1 MANSNRNDGMNIERA
16 VQQIMEEDDEEIYR
30 ENENS
35 DSDVSDDD
43 DDVLD
48 PTYAPSIL
56 DAYHYDT
63 DARIHSY
70 YSTDSGSE
78 SGEEDEDIFNDLPT
92 ASSHSS
98 ATSDSLSTMP
108 AMNTR
113 TGKDGSVWSSSSS
126 PQGRF
131 RSHNIIHTRLHRVSK
146 SEIYTPKDAF
156 QVFFSDDIIEEILLC
171 TNLQG
176 RRVAT
181 KWNVVEK
188 EELLAFIGVLLLA
201 GVEKNWDLDTRQMFL
216 DQKQNPTYKAAFGS
230 TDLKTYD
237 VIFDLMIREHEKK
250 DCSRINWL
258 HLATFGDYSLKT
270 VRLNFPLEPIPQ

>member
-1 MANSNRNDGMNIERA
+1 MHLE
-16 VQQIMEEDDEEIYR
+16 
-30 ENENS
+30 
-35 DSDVSDDD
+35 
-43 DDVLD
+43 
-48 PTYAPSIL
+48 PSIL

-63 DARIHSY
+63 EARIHSY

-78 SGEEDEDIFNDLPT
+78 SGEEDVDIFNDLPT

-98 ATSDSLSTMP
+98 ATSDSISTMP

-126 PQGRF
+126 PKGRF

-146 SEIYTPKDAF
+146 SGIYTPKDAF
-156 QVFFSDDIIEEILLC
+156 QVFFSGDTIEEILLC

-181 KWNVVEK
+181 KWNVVKK

-216 DQKQNPTYKAAFGS
+216 DQKQNPTYKAAFGINRFENIRCHLRF
-230 TDLKTYD
+230 DDKKT
-237 VIFDLMIREHEKK
+237 RE

-270 VRLNFPLEPIPQ
+270 VRLNFPFEPILQ

>member
-63 DARIHSY
+63 EARIHSY

-78 SGEEDEDIFNDLPT
+78 SGEEDENIFNDLPT

-126 PQGRF
+126 PQGRTLF
-131 RSHNIIHTRLHRVSK
+131 IQGYTEFLSREFTLPKMLFK
-146 SEIYTPKDAF
+146 S
-156 QVFFSDDIIEEILLC
+156 FSVMILLKKFC
-171 TNLQG
+171 YVPTSKDDG
-176 RRVAT
+176 
-181 KWNVVEK
+181 
-188 EELLAFIGVLLLA
+188 LLRNGTL
-201 GVEKNWDLDTRQMFL
+201 
-216 DQKQNPTYKAAFGS
+216 
-230 TDLKTYD
+230 
-237 VIFDLMIREHEKK
+237 
-250 DCSRINWL
+250 
-258 HLATFGDYSLKT
+258 
-270 VRLNFPLEPIPQ
+270 

>member
-1 MANSNRNDGMNIERA
+1 MVNSNRNDGMNIERA
-16 VQQIMEEDDEEIYR
+16 VQQTMEEDEEIYR

-48 PTYAPSIL
+48 PTYALSIL

-63 DARIHSY
+63 EARIHSY

-78 SGEEDEDIFNDLPT
+78 SGEKDEDIFNDLPT

-113 TGKDGSVWSSSSS
+113 TEKDGSVWSSSSS

-146 SEIYTPKDAF
+146 SGIYTSKDAF
-156 QVFFSDDIIEEILLC
+156 QVFLVMILLKKFC
-171 TNLQG
+171 YVPTCKDDG
-176 RRVAT
+176 
-181 KWNVVEK
+181 
-188 EELLAFIGVLLLA
+188 LLRNGTL
-201 GVEKNWDLDTRQMFL
+201 
-216 DQKQNPTYKAAFGS
+216 
-230 TDLKTYD
+230 
-237 VIFDLMIREHEKK
+237 
-250 DCSRINWL
+250 
-258 HLATFGDYSLKT
+258 
-270 VRLNFPLEPIPQ
+270 